1 MSVVAMWHFTAATEH
16 LKNQIISSFSMYS
29 QRRDFESPQNMM
41 NYNLLFKLI
50 RTSLDKNWTIDY
62 EVLKFTDWKEVIN
75 IASAHGLSAIAYD
88 GLKMSLD
95 SNPERRN
102 EIPKSLLLQW
112 YGQCVHQTALFNKNW
127 STSCSLSSLLGEHG
141 IEAVVLKGRSIAQY
155 YPIPEHRYSCDLD
168 LFVAGDDWER
178 ACEILEAKGI
188 RLEREVYKEVEFT
201 FEGLYAELHRYITPV
216 RGNQTLLRFERYL
229 RNILKENP
237 KTYFEG
243 TKLVR
248 PPLMF
253 IVMLYIEHA
262 LGDLLHGKLTLKHVA
277 DWVVLRKQ
285 EIDRMEIEAR
295 CKEFGFYRFLMLM
308 DSLADV
314 VEGKMEMTS
323 LAPSHREVLDSF
335 FVIPSSVNK
344 KKKSWFACRVSL
356 FFDIIRNR
364 RHYKRFGYCS
374 MERFLVSAVWTHF
387 FDKEV
392 SIVNK

>member
-1 MSVVAMWHFTAATEH
+1 M
-16 LKNQIISSFSMYS
+16 
-29 QRRDFESPQNMM
+29 
-41 NYNLLFKLI
+41 LLELI
-50 RTSLDKNWTIDY
+50 RTSLNKDCTIDD
-62 EVLKFTDWKEVIN
+62 EVLKFADWNEMIN

-95 SNPERRN
+95 GNPERRN

-112 YGQCVHQTALFNKNW
+112 YGQCVHQTALFKKKW
-127 STSCSLSSLLGEHG
+127 KAACSLSSLLGEHG

-201 FEGLYAELHRYITPV
+201 FEGVYVELHRYNTPI
-216 RGNQTLLRFERYL
+216 RGNKTLLRFERYL
-229 RNILKENP
+229 RNVLKESP

-243 TKLVR
+243 TKLVC

-253 IVMLYIEHA
+253 IVMLFIEHA

-277 DWVVLRKQ
+277 DWMVLRKQ
-285 EIDRMEIEAR
+285 EIDRTEIEAR
-295 CKEFGFYRFLMLM
+295 CKDFGFYRFLMLM

-323 LAPSHREVLDSF
+323 LPSSYREVVESF
-335 FVIPSSVNK
+335 FVIPSSVIKEKN
-344 KKKSWFACRVSL
+344 SWFARRVSL

-364 RHYKRFGYCS
+364 RYYSRFGYCS
-374 MERFLVSAVWTHF
+374 MERFLLSAVWAHF

-392 SIVNK
+392 KEVKTIMP

>member
-1 MSVVAMWHFTAATEH
+1 MQIVQTLIELLRIGLDCKEKSDLLLGELGEAM
-16 LKNQIISSFSMYS
+16 
-29 QRRDFESPQNMM
+29 R
-41 NYNLLFKLI
+41 
-50 RTSLDKNWTIDY
+50 
-62 EVLKFTDWKEVIN
+62 
-75 IASAHGLSAIAYD
+75 IASVHGLSAIAFD
-88 GLKMSLD
+88 GLDKA
-95 SNPERRN
+95 SNSNSERRN
-102 EIPKSLLLQW
+102 EIPKTLLLQW
-112 YGQCVHQTALFNKNW
+112 YGQCVHQTALFKKNW
-127 STSCSLSSLLGEHG
+127 SATCSLSSLLKEHG

-168 LFVAGDDWER
+168 LFVAGDDWDH

-188 RLEREVYKEVEFT
+188 RFEREVYKEVEFT
-201 FEGLYAELHRYITPV
+201 FKGVNVELHRYITPV
-216 RGNQTLLRFERYL
+216 RGNKTLLRFERYL
-229 RNILKENP
+229 RNILKDSPN
-237 KTYFEG
+237 TYFEG
-243 TKLVR
+243 TRLVC

-253 IVMLYIEHA
+253 IVMLFIEHA

-295 CKEFGFYRFLMLM
+295 CKDFGFYRFLILM

-323 LAPSHREVLDSF
+323 LPSSHREVMESF

-344 KKKSWFACRVSL
+344 EKNSWFARRVSL

-364 RHYKRFGYCS
+364 RYYSRFGYCS
-374 MERFLVSAVWTHF
+374 MERFLLSAVWAHF

-392 SIVNK
+392 GIIHN